1 MRRRT
6 GYENRVN
13 NLYVFIFNPDGE
25 VHYQGFYTD
34 NDITYDTN
42 AGRSK
47 GQVSFSTTSLN
58 NVQIV
63 CIANLSTESV
73 NSNYE
78 VTQEEMKKITSLD
91 ELEAYIMTLDEQ
103 TVERSTVHDDG
114 LRLR

>member
-1 MRRRT
+1 MQEGLPAQVTLGFRSEKNRIVTRAAQDES
-6 GYENRVN
+6 YENRVN

-78 VTQEEMKKITSLD
+78 VTQEEMK
-91 ELEAYIMTLDEQ
+91 
-103 TVERSTVHDDG
+103 R
-114 LRLR
+114 